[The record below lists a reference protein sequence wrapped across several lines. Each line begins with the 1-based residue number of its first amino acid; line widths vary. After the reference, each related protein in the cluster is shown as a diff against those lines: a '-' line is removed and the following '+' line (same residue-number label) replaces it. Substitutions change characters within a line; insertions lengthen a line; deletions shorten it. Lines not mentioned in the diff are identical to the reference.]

1 MAYRLGVD
9 VGGTFTDLL
18 LFEESTGAFWR
29 HKTPSTPH
37 DSSEGILN
45 GLTAICGT
53 ADITPADIDI
63 FLHGT
68 TVATNAVLEGK
79 GARVGLIV
87 TQGYRQIMQIARS
100 FVPGG
105 LAGWIV
111 WPKPQP
117 LAALEDTF
125 EIKGRMNA
133 RGEELRS
140 LDETDIRAQLEKLK
154 ARGVEALT
162 VSLMNAYLNGAHEA
176 RVGEL
181 AAEIMP
187 GVPVSLSHI
196 VLPEMQE
203 YERTL
208 TTVANAAVRPV
219 VGRYVR
225 SLREKLRGA
234 GMAGKLALLRSDG
247 GLMTS
252 EKSEE
257 HPVSLLMSGPAGGVT
272 GAIWVGK
279 NAGIRN
285 ILTLD
290 VGGTSTD
297 VALIENL
304 EARRVRTTEVGHLA
318 VRASALD
325 VKTVGAGG
333 GSIAYVPELTGALRV
348 GPQSAGAVPG
358 PVAYGKGGTLPTV
371 TDANVVLGYLPEALL
386 GGTFKLDRAG
396 ATAAVQTI
404 ADALKIDLYAAARGI
419 IDIVNENMFGALRM
433 ISVQQGYDARD
444 FALMGFGGAGP
455 LHVNAVARLMGSWP
469 AVSPVSPGV
478 LCALGDAT
486 TRMRT
491 ETARSFSTLASRTDG
506 AAVSAV
512 LTEMESQIRAELEE
526 EGVAPHEITIEFE
539 VDVRYSGQAFEVPM
553 TVTLA
558 DLAEHGIASLTN
570 RFDEEHRRLFTFN
583 MDSEHEIV
591 NLRAVALG
599 QALDLPAAKL
609 PVGNGDPIAAKLRDH
624 ELYMNGRMQPGIIYD
639 RARLKA
645 NDVITGPAIVIE
657 MDSTTLIEADCI
669 ATVDAVGNILITPA
683 AAVSTLADA

>member
-1 MAYRLGVD
+1 MDERGAGYRLGVD

-18 LFEESTGAFWR
+18 LLETGTGRFWR

-45 GLTAICGT
+45 GVSAICEVAG
-53 ADITPADIDI
+53 ISPAAIEY

-79 GARVGLIV
+79 GARVGLV
-87 TQGYRQIMQIARS
+87 TTEGYRDILQIARS

-111 WPKPQP
+111 WPKPEP
-117 LAALEDTF
+117 LAALEDTVTV
-125 EIKGRMNA
+125 KGRLNA
-133 RGEELRS
+133 AGEEVRP
-140 LDETDIRAQLEKLK
+140 LDEADVREKVLHLK
-154 ARGVEALT
+154 ANGVEAIT
-162 VSLMNAYLNGAHEA
+162 VSLINSYANGAHER
-176 RVGEL
+176 RVGEIV
-181 AAEIMP
+181 AEIMP
-187 GVPVSLSHI
+187 GVPISLSHV

-203 YERTL
+203 YERAL
-208 TTVANAAVRPV
+208 TTVANASVRPV
-219 VGRYVR
+219 VSRYI
-225 SLREKLRGA
+225 SNLRNRLAAE
-234 GMAGKLALLRSDG
+234 GMAGKLSLLRSDG
-247 GLMTS
+247 GLMSS

-257 HPVSLLMSGPAGGVT
+257 HPVNILMSGPAGGVT
-272 GAIWVGK
+272 GAQWVGR

-297 VALIENL
+297 VALIEDL
-304 EARRVRTTEVGHLA
+304 EARRQRTTEVGHLS

-371 TDANVVLGYLPEALL
+371 TDANVVLGYLPENLL
-386 GGTFKLDRAG
+386 GGTFKLDRDG
-396 ATAAVQTI
+396 AKKAVQTI
-404 ADALKIDLYAAARGI
+404 ADALGIGLMEAARGI

-433 ISVQQGYDARD
+433 ISVQQGYDPRD

-469 AVSPVSPGV
+469 AISPVSPGV

-491 ETARSFSTLASRTDG
+491 ETARSWSQLATETRADDLIGVLAEMARQVRDELLADG
-506 AAVSAV
+506 VP
-512 LTEMESQIRAELEE
+512 ED
-526 EGVAPHEITIEFE
+526 EIVTSFE
-539 VDVRYSGQAFEVPM
+539 VDVRYAGQAFEVPLSISAELLE
-553 TVTLA
+553 TDGIDGILA
-558 DLAEHGIASLTN
+558 RFDAEH
-570 RFDEEHRRLFTFN
+570 ERLFTFN
-583 MDSEHEIV
+583 MESPHEIV
-591 NLRAVALG
+591 NLRAVGLG
-599 QALDLPAAKL
+599 KRLDLPAARL
-609 PVGNGDPIAAKLRDH
+609 EEGDGDPSGAKLRDH
-624 ELYMNGRMQPGIIYD
+624 VLWMDGREQAAVIYD
-639 RARLKA
+639 RAGLRA
-645 NDVITGPAIVIE
+645 GDRIVGPAIVTE
-657 MDSTTLIEADCI
+657 MDSTTLIESGCV
-669 ATVDAVGNILITPA
+669 ATVDPIGNILINPA
-683 AAVSTLADA
+683 

>member
-18 LFEESTGAFWR
+18 LLDQESGGFWR

-37 DSSEGILN
+37 DSSVGILT
-45 GLTAICGT
+45 GVEAICGQ
-53 ADITPADIDI
+53 AGITPAEIEF

-79 GARVGLIV
+79 GARVGLV
-87 TQGYRQIMQIARS
+87 TSEGYRQIMQIARS

-111 WPKPQP
+111 WPKPEP
-117 LAALEDTF
+117 LAALEDTV
-125 EIKGRMNA
+125 EIAGRMDAQGNEVRPIDDA
-133 RGEELRS
+133 
-140 LDETDIRAQLEKLK
+140 DIRAALEALK
-154 ARGVEALT
+154 AQGIEALT
-162 VSLMNAYLNGAHEA
+162 VSLINAYLNGAHEL
-176 RVGEL
+176 RVAEL
-181 AAEIMP
+181 AAEILP
-187 GVPVSLSHI
+187 DVPLSLSHV

-208 TTVANAAVRPV
+208 TTVANAAVRPIM
-219 VGRYVR
+219 RNYVR
-225 SLREKLRGA
+225 NLRTKLRDS
-234 GMAGKLALLRSDG
+234 GMAGSLSLLRSDG
-247 GLMTS
+247 GLMSS
-252 EKSEE
+252 EKAEE

-272 GAIWVGK
+272 GALWVGK

-333 GSIAYVPELTGALRV
+333 GSIAYVPELTNALRV
-348 GPQSAGAVPG
+348 GPRSAGAVPG
-358 PVAYGKGGTLPTV
+358 PVAYGKGGVEPTV
-371 TDANVVLGYLPEALL
+371 TDANVVLGYLPESLL
-386 GGTFKLDRAG
+386 GGAFKLDREG
-396 ATAAVQTI
+396 AKIAVQGI
-404 ADALKIDLYAAARGI
+404 ADKLGIGLMQAARGI

-433 ISVQQGYDARD
+433 ISVQQGYDPRH

-486 TRMRT
+486 TQMRT
-491 ETARSFSTLASRTDG
+491 ETARSFSRRFSETDETEVQAILNEM
-506 AAVSAV
+506 AAQ
-512 LTEMESQIRAELEE
+512 TRAELAA
-526 EGVAPHEITIEFE
+526 EGIADSDITSLFEI
-539 VDVRYSGQAFEVPM
+539 DVRYEGQAFEVPLSID
-553 TVTLA
+553 TETLA
-558 DLAEHGIASLTN
+558 RDGLAGVTA
-570 RFDEEHRRLFTFN
+570 RFDEEHHRLFTFN
-583 MDSEHEIV
+583 METAHELV

-599 QALDLPAAKL
+599 PLLDLKAPVL
-609 PVGNGDPIAAKLRDH
+609 PEGNGDPIAAKLRDH
-624 ELYMNGRMQPGIIYD
+624 ELWTDGAMRPAVIYD
-639 RARLKA
+639 RSKLRA
-645 NDVITGPAIVIE
+645 NDVIPGPAIIVE
-657 MDSTTLIEADCI
+657 MDSTTLIEGGCTGI
-669 ATVDAVGNILITPA
+669 VDSVGNILIN
-683 AAVSTLADA
+683 LA

>member
-1 MAYRLGVD
+1 MGYRLGVD

-18 LFEESTGAFWR
+18 LFNTTTGAFWR

-45 GLTAICGT
+45 GVGAICASAGVE
-53 ADITPADIDI
+53 ANAIDY

-79 GARVGLIV
+79 GARVGLV
-87 TQGYRQIMQIARS
+87 TTDGYRHIMQIARS
-100 FVPGG
+100 YVPGG
-105 LAGWIV
+105 LAAWII
-111 WPKPQP
+111 WPKPTP
-117 LAALEDTF
+117 LAALEDTVT
-125 EIKGRMNA
+125 IAGRMNA
-133 RGEELRS
+133 DGGEVRPLSDDNVRGAL
-140 LDETDIRAQLEKLK
+140 TQLK
-154 ARGVEALT
+154 ARGVEAIT
-162 VSLMNAYLNGAHEA
+162 VSLINAYANGAHER

-181 AAEIMP
+181 AAEILP
-187 GVPVSLSHI
+187 GIPVSLSHE

-219 VGRYVR
+219 VGKYVAN
-225 SLREKLRGA
+225 LRDRLA
-234 GMAGKLALLRSDG
+234 ASGMRGKLSLLRSDG
-247 GLMTS
+247 GLMS
-252 EKSEE
+252 AQKAEE
-257 HPVSLLMSGPAGGVT
+257 HPVNILMSGPAGGVT
-272 GAIWVGK
+272 GALWVAK
-279 NAGIRN
+279 NAGLKN

-304 EARRVRTTEVGHLA
+304 EPRRQRTTEVGHLS

-333 GSIAYVPELTGALRV
+333 GSIAYVPDLTKALRV

-358 PVAYGKGGTLPTV
+358 PVAYGKGGELPTV
-371 TDANVVLGYLPEALL
+371 TDANVVLGYLPENLL
-386 GGTFKLDRAG
+386 GGSFQLDREG
-396 ATAAVQTI
+396 AKKAVQTI
-404 ADALKIDLYAAARGI
+404 ADALGIDLMAAARGI

-433 ISVQQGYDARD
+433 ISVQQGYDPRH

-491 ETARSFSTLASRTDG
+491 ETARSFSRLASATKADELVAMLDEM
-506 AAVSAV
+506 AAQ
-512 LTEMESQIRAELEE
+512 TRAELMSD
-526 EGVAPHEITIEFE
+526 GVPADQITSAFE
-539 VDVRYSGQAFEVPM
+539 VDVRYAGQAFEVPL
-553 TVTLA
+553 TITPEALRADGIAGILA
-558 DLAEHGIASLTN
+558 RFDAEHL
-570 RFDEEHRRLFTFN
+570 RLFTFN
-583 MDSEHEIV
+583 MDTPHEIV

-599 QALDLPAAKL
+599 QALDLPAAELEKGD
-609 PVGNGDPIAAKLRDH
+609 GNPIAAKMRDH
-624 ELYMNGRMQPGIIYD
+624 RLWMDGREQAAVIYD
-639 RARLKA
+639 RSKLRQG
-645 NDVITGPAIVIE
+645 DVIPGPAIVVE
-657 MDSTTLIEADCI
+657 MDSTTLIESGCV
-669 ATVDAVGNILITPA
+669 ATVDAVGNILIN
-683 AAVSTLADA
+683 LA

>member
-1 MAYRLGVD
+1 MGYRLGVD

-18 LFEESTGAFWR
+18 LFNVDTGGFWR

-45 GLTAICGT
+45 GFNAIC
-53 ADITPADIDI
+53 ADAGVDAKDIEY

-79 GARVGLIV
+79 GARVGLITTEGFRDV
-87 TQGYRQIMQIARS
+87 MQIARS

-105 LAGWIV
+105 LAGWII
-111 WPKPQP
+111 WPKPTP
-117 LAALEDTF
+117 LAALEDTVTVA
-125 EIKGRMNA
+125 GRMNA
-133 RGEELRS
+133 AGQEVRP
-140 LDETDIRAQLEKLK
+140 LDEAGARSALTQLKNQ
-154 ARGVEALT
+154 GVEAIT
-162 VSLMNAYLNGAHEA
+162 VSFINAYANGAHEK

-181 AAEIMP
+181 AREIMQD
-187 GVPVSLSHI
+187 VPVSLSHE

-219 VGRYVR
+219 VSKYVS
-225 SLREKLRGA
+225 SLRDKLA
-234 GMAGKLALLRSDG
+234 VSGMAGKLSLLRSDG
-247 GLMTS
+247 GLMS
-252 EKSEE
+252 AQKAEE
-257 HPVSLLMSGPAGGVT
+257 HPVNILMSGPAGGVT
-272 GAIWVGK
+272 GAVWVGK
-279 NAGIRN
+279 NAGIKN

-304 EARRVRTTEVGHLA
+304 EPRRVRTTEVGHLS
-318 VRASALD
+318 VRASSLD

-358 PVAYGKGGTLPTV
+358 PVAYGKGGEVPTV
-371 TDANVVLGYLPEALL
+371 TDANVVLGYLPENLL
-386 GGTFKLDRAG
+386 GGSFKLDREG
-396 ATAAVQTI
+396 AKKAVQTI
-404 ADALKIDLYAAARGI
+404 ADALKIDLMAAARGI

-433 ISVQQGYDARD
+433 ISVQQGYDPRH

-469 AVSPVSPGV
+469 AISPVSPGV

-491 ETARSFSTLASRTDG
+491 ETARSFSRLSKDTKADELIAILAEM
-506 AAVSAV
+506 AAQ
-512 LTEMESQIRAELEE
+512 THAELRSD
-526 EGVAPHEITIEFE
+526 GVPESEITSEFE
-539 VDVRYSGQAFEVPM
+539 VDVRYAGQAFEVPL
-553 TVTLA
+553 TITPEVLNA
-558 DLAEHGIASLTN
+558 DGIEGILK
-570 RFDEEHRRLFTFN
+570 RFDEEHLRLFTFN
-583 MDSEHEIV
+583 MDTPHEIV

-599 QALDLPAAKL
+599 QSLDLPAAEL
-609 PVGNGDPIAAKLRDH
+609 PKGNGDPSAAKMRDH
-624 ELYMNGRMQPGIIYD
+624 TLWMDGREQAAVIYD
-639 RARLKA
+639 RTRLRQGDIIK
-645 NDVITGPAIVIE
+645 GSAIVVE
-657 MDSTTLIEADCI
+657 MDSTTLIESDCV
-669 ATVDAVGNILITPA
+669 ATVDRVGNILIN
-683 AAVSTLADA
+683 LA

>member
-1 MAYRLGVD
+1 MRYRLGVD

-18 LFEESTGAFWR
+18 LFDNETGDFWR

-37 DSSEGILN
+37 DSSEGVLA
-45 GLTAICGT
+45 GVAAITGE
-53 ADITPADIDI
+53 AGVEASEIEF

-79 GARVGLIV
+79 GARVGLV
-87 TQGYRQIMQIARS
+87 TTEGFRDILQIARS

-117 LAALEDTF
+117 LAALEDT
-125 EIKGRMNA
+125 ITIRGRLDA
-133 RGEELRS
+133 DGKEVRA
-140 LDETDIRAQLEKLK
+140 LDEDEVREKLG
-154 ARGVEALT
+154 ALRDAGVEAIT
-162 VSLMNAYLNGAHEA
+162 VSLINAYASGAHEQ
-176 RVGEL
+176 RVGQIARE
-181 AAEIMP
+181 MMQD
-187 GVPVSLSHI
+187 VPVSLSHE

-208 TTVANAAVRPV
+208 STVANASVRPV
-219 VGRYVR
+219 VGKYV
-225 SLREKLRGA
+225 SNLRDKLHDTGVKA
-234 GMAGKLALLRSDG
+234 KLSLLRSDG
-247 GLMTS
+247 GLMS
-252 EKSEE
+252 ADKAAE
-257 HPVSLLMSGPAGGVT
+257 HPVNILMSGPAGGVT
-272 GAIWVGK
+272 GALWVAK
-279 NAGIRN
+279 NAGFDN

-304 EARRVRTTEVGHLA
+304 EPRRVRTTDVGHLS
-318 VRASALD
+318 VRASSLD

-358 PVAYGKGGTLPTV
+358 PVAYGKGGEQPTV
-371 TDANVVLGYLPEALL
+371 TDANVVLGYLPEDLL
-386 GGTFKLDRAG
+386 GGSFKLDREG
-396 ATAAVQTI
+396 AKKAVQTI
-404 ADALKIDLYAAARGI
+404 ADALGIDLMAAARGI

-433 ISVQQGYDARD
+433 ISVQQGYDPRH

-469 AVSPVSPGV
+469 AISPVSPGV

-491 ETARSFSTLASRTDG
+491 ETARSFSRLARDTSVDDLVALLEEM
-506 AAVSAV
+506 AAQ
-512 LTEMESQIRAELEE
+512 TRAELTA
-526 EGVAPHEITIEFE
+526 EGIPASQVTSEFE
-539 VDVRYSGQAFEVPM
+539 VDVRYAGQAFEVPL
-553 TVTLA
+553 TIDTDTLRA
-558 DLAEHGIASLTN
+558 DGIEGILA

-583 MDSEHEIV
+583 MDTPHEIV

-599 QALDLPAAKL
+599 QAPHLPAAEL
-609 PVGNGDPIAAKLRDH
+609 ERGDASPSAAKVRDH
-624 ELYMNGRMQPGIIYD
+624 TVWMDGREQAAIIYD
-639 RARLKA
+639 RARLRQGDK
-645 NDVITGPAIVIE
+645 VPGPAIITE
-657 MDSTTLIEADCI
+657 MDSTTLIEAGCV
-669 ATVDAVGNILITPA
+669 ATVDAVGNILIEPA
-683 AAVSTLADA
+683 

>member
-18 LFEESTGAFWR
+18 LFEESTGASWR

-37 DSSEGILN
+37 DSSEGILT
-45 GLTAICGT
+45 GVHAICAASG
-53 ADITPADIDI
+53 ITPSDIEI

-87 TQGYRQIMQIARS
+87 TEGYRQIMQIARS

-117 LAALEDTF
+117 MAALEDTV
-125 EIKGRMNA
+125 EIKGRMSA
-133 RGEELRS
+133 HGAELRPI
-140 LDETDIRAQLEKLK
+140 DDADIRRALERLK
-154 ARGVEALT
+154 AQGVEALT
-162 VSLMNAYLNGAHEA
+162 VSLINAYLNGAHEQ

-181 AAEIMP
+181 AAQIMP
-187 GVPVSLSHI
+187 DIPISLSHI

-208 TTVANAAVRPV
+208 TTVANAAVRPI
-219 VGRYVR
+219 VGNYVR
-225 SLREKLRGA
+225 NLRARLRDA
-234 GMAGKLALLRSDG
+234 GMTGKLSLLRSDG

-279 NAGIRN
+279 NAGLN
-285 ILTLD
+285 SILTLD

-304 EARRVRTTEVGHLA
+304 EARRVRTTEVGHLS

-333 GSIAYVPELTGALRV
+333 GSIAYVPELTKALRV

-371 TDANVVLGYLPEALL
+371 TDANVVLGYLPESLL
-386 GGTFKLDRAG
+386 GGTFKLDREG
-396 ATAAVQTI
+396 AKVAVQTI
-404 ADALKIDLYAAARGI
+404 ADALGIGLMEAARGI

-433 ISVQQGYDARD
+433 ISVQQGYDPRD

-469 AVSPVSPGV
+469 AVSPMSPGV

-491 ETARSFSTLASRTDG
+491 ETARSFSKLASATTLDE
-506 AAVSAV
+506 
-512 LTEMESQIRAELEE
+512 LTSLLGEMADQVRAELAD
-526 EGVAPHEITIEFE
+526 EGIAAEDISLGFE

-553 TVTLA
+553 EITI
-558 DLAEHGIASLTN
+558 DELAERGIGWLTE
-570 RFDEEHRRLFTFN
+570 RFDTEHRRLFTFN

-591 NLRAVALG
+591 NLRAVAMG
-599 QALDLPAAKL
+599 KALDLPAATL
-609 PVGNGDPIAAKLRDH
+609 PTGDGDPSAAKLRDH
-624 ELYMNGRMQPGIIYD
+624 ELWMDGAVQQAVIYD
-639 RARLKA
+639 RSKLRQGDLLP
-645 NDVITGPAIVIE
+645 GPAIVTE
-657 MDSTTLIEADCI
+657 MDSTTLIETGCSGL
-669 ATVDAVGNILITPA
+669 VDAVGNILINPVA
-683 AAVSTLADA
+683 

>member
-1 MAYRLGVD
+1 MGYRLGVD

-18 LFEESTGAFWR
+18 LLETEGGAFWR

-37 DSSEGILN
+37 DSSEGILE
-45 GLTAICGT
+45 GVRAICGKAGIT
-53 ADITPADIDI
+53 AREIEF

-79 GARVGLIV
+79 GARVGLV
-87 TQGYRQIMQIARS
+87 TTEGYRDIMQIARS

-105 LAGWIV
+105 LAGWII

-117 LAALEDTF
+117 LAALEDTVTV
-125 EIKGRMNA
+125 KGRMNA
-133 RGEELRS
+133 EGNEVRP
-140 LDETDIRAQLEKLK
+140 LDDADIRAQLLRLK
-154 ARGVEALT
+154 ANGVEAVT
-162 VSLMNAYLNGAHEA
+162 VSLINAYANGAHEQ
-176 RVGEL
+176 RIGQI
-181 AAEIMP
+181 AAEVLP
-187 GVPVSLSHI
+187 GLPVSLSHE

-219 VGRYVR
+219 VGRYVAN
-225 SLREKLRGA
+225 LRTRLEA
-234 GMAGKLALLRSDG
+234 EGMAGKLSLLRSDG
-247 GLMTS
+247 GLMS
-252 EKSEE
+252 AEKAGE
-257 HPVSLLMSGPAGGVT
+257 HPVNILMSGPAGGVT
-272 GAIWVGK
+272 GAIWVGR

-304 EARRVRTTEVGHLA
+304 EPRRQRTTEVGHLS

-333 GSIAYVPELTGALRV
+333 GSIAYVPELTRALRV

-358 PVAYGKGGTLPTV
+358 PVAYGKGGTAPTV
-371 TDANVVLGYLPEALL
+371 TDANVVLGYLPENLM
-386 GGTFKLDRAG
+386 GGTFKLDREG
-396 ATAAVQTI
+396 AKAAVQTV
-404 ADALKIDLYAAARGI
+404 ADALGIDLMAAARGI

-433 ISVQQGYDARD
+433 ISVQQGYDPRD

-491 ETARSFSTLASRTDG
+491 ETARSFSRLASATRPEDLIAILDEMAAQTRADLLADG
-506 AAVSAV
+506 VPEA
-512 LTEMESQIRAELEE
+512 
-526 EGVAPHEITIEFE
+526 EITSEFE
-539 VDVRYSGQAFEVPM
+539 VDVRYAGQAFEVPL
-553 TVTLA
+553 TITA
-558 DLAEHGIASLTN
+558 DVLRADGMAGILS
-570 RFDEEHRRLFTFN
+570 RFDEEHKRLFTFN
-583 MDSEHEIV
+583 MDTPHEIV

-599 QALDLPAAKL
+599 RALELPAAEL
-609 PVGNGDPIAAKLRDH
+609 PTGNGDPSAAKVRDH
-624 ELYMNGRMQPGIIYD
+624 EVWMEGRQQAAVIYD
-639 RARLKA
+639 RAKLLA
-645 NDVITGPAIVIE
+645 GDVIPGPAIVCE
-657 MDSTTLIEADCI
+657 MDSTTLIESGCVG
-669 ATVDAVGNILITPA
+669 TVDRVGNILIN
-683 AAVSTLADA
+683 LA

>member
-18 LFEESTGAFWR
+18 LFDESTGRFWR
-29 HKTPSTPH
+29 DKTPSTPA
-37 DSSEGILN
+37 DSSVGILN
-45 GLTAICGT
+45 GVRQICAAAGI
-53 ADITPADIDI
+53 DPAQIEI

-87 TQGYRQIMQIARS
+87 TEGYRDIMQIARS

-105 LAGWIV
+105 LAGWII
-111 WPKPQP
+111 WPKPKP
-117 LAALEDTF
+117 LAALEDT
-125 EIKGRMNA
+125 IAVGGRIGA
-133 RGEELRS
+133 DGAEVRP
-140 LDETDIRAQLEKLK
+140 LDEAGARRALERLK
-154 ARGVEALT
+154 AAGVEAVT
-162 VSLMNAYLNGAHEA
+162 VSLINAYVNGAHE
-176 RVGEL
+176 RRIGEL
-181 AAEIMP
+181 AAEILP
-187 GVPVSLSHI
+187 GVPVSLSHE

-208 TTVANAAVRPV
+208 STVANASVRPV
-219 VGRYVR
+219 VSRYVSNLR
-225 SLREKLRGA
+225 AKLRET
-234 GMAGKLALLRSDG
+234 GMAGKIALLRSDG
-247 GLMTS
+247 GLMSS
-252 EKSEE
+252 EKAEE
-257 HPVSLLMSGPAGGVT
+257 HPVNILMSGPAGGVT
-272 GAIWVGK
+272 GALWVAR
-279 NAGIRN
+279 NAGLRN

-304 EARRVRTTEVGHLA
+304 EPRRQRTTEVGHLA

-371 TDANVVLGYLPEALL
+371 TDANVVLGYLPENLL
-386 GGTFKLDRAG
+386 GGTFTLDRAG
-396 ATAAVQTI
+396 ARRAVQTI
-404 ADALKIDLYAAARGI
+404 ADALGIDLMAAARGI

-433 ISVQQGYDARD
+433 ISVQQGYDPRD

-486 TRMRT
+486 TRVRT
-491 ETARSFSTLASRTDG
+491 ETARSFSRLAHQTDEAELIALLDDM
-506 AAVSAV
+506 AAQ
-512 LTEMESQIRAELEE
+512 TRAELAAD
-526 EGVAPHEITIEFE
+526 GVAAADITSLFE
-539 VDVRYSGQAFEVPM
+539 VDVRYEGQAFEVALTIDPD
-553 TVTLA
+553 TLRRDGIA
-558 DLAEHGIASLTN
+558 GLTARFDAEHL
-570 RFDEEHRRLFTFN
+570 RLFTFN
-583 MDSEHEIV
+583 METAHEIV

-599 QALDLPAAKL
+599 RALDLPAAEL
-609 PVGNGDPIAAKLRDH
+609 PQGDGNPAAARIRDH
-624 ELYMNGRMQPGIIYD
+624 LLWMDGREQAAVIYD
-639 RARLKA
+639 RARLRA
-645 NDVITGPAIVIE
+645 GDVIPGPAIVTE
-657 MDSTTLIEADCI
+657 MDSTTLIESGHV
-669 ATVDAVGNILITPA
+669 ATVDRVGNILITPA
-683 AAVSTLADA
+683 

>member
-1 MAYRLGVD
+1 MGYRLGVD

-18 LFEESTGAFWR
+18 LFDAESGAFWR

-45 GLTAICGT
+45 GVTAICAAAGVQPD
-53 ADITPADIDI
+53 AIEY

-68 TVATNAVLEGK
+68 TVATNAMLEGK
-79 GARVGLIV
+79 GARVGLV
-87 TQGYRQIMQIARS
+87 TTEGYRHIMQIARS

-105 LAGWIV
+105 LAAWII
-111 WPKPQP
+111 WPKPTP
-117 LAALEDTF
+117 LAALEDTVT
-125 EIKGRMNA
+125 IKGRIDA
-133 RGEELRS
+133 AGQEVRP
-140 LDETDIRAQLEKLK
+140 LDENDVRRQLGLLK
-154 ARGVEALT
+154 AQGVEAVT
-162 VSLMNAYLNGAHEA
+162 VSLINAYASGTHES
-176 RVGEL
+176 RVGEI
-181 AAEIMP
+181 AAEVLP
-187 GVPVSLSHI
+187 GVPVSLSHE

-219 VGRYVR
+219 VGKYV
-225 SLREKLRGA
+225 SNLRARLADA
-234 GMAGKLALLRSDG
+234 GMAGKLSLLRSDG
-247 GLMTS
+247 GLMS
-252 EKSEE
+252 ALKAEE
-257 HPVSLLMSGPAGGVT
+257 HPVNILMSGPAGGVT
-272 GAIWVGK
+272 GALWVGR

-304 EARRVRTTEVGHLA
+304 EPRRQRTTEVGHLS

-358 PVAYGKGGTLPTV
+358 PVAYGKGSELPTV
-371 TDANVVLGYLPEALL
+371 TDANVVLGYLPENLL
-386 GGTFKLDRAG
+386 GGSFKLDREG
-396 ATAAVQTI
+396 AAKAVQTI
-404 ADALKIDLYAAARGI
+404 ADALGIDLMAAARGI

-433 ISVQQGYDARD
+433 ISVQQGYDPRH

-469 AVSPVSPGV
+469 AISPVSPGV

-491 ETARSFSTLASRTDG
+491 ETARSFSRLASSTTAEELIAILDEMAAQTRADLVSDG
-506 AAVSAV
+506 
-512 LTEMESQIRAELEE
+512 IPDAE
-526 EGVAPHEITIEFE
+526 ISSEFE
-539 VDVRYSGQAFEVPM
+539 VDIRYVGQAFEVPLM
-553 TVTLA
+553 ITPELLRA
-558 DLAEHGIASLTN
+558 DGVAGILT
-570 RFDEEHRRLFTFN
+570 RFDDEHRRLFTFN
-583 MDSEHEIV
+583 MDTPHEIV

-599 QALDLPAAKL
+599 RALDLPAAHL
-609 PVGNGDPIAAKLRDH
+609 PKGDGNPAAAKMRDH
-624 ELYMNGRMQPGIIYD
+624 TLWMDGREQAAVIYD
-639 RARLKA
+639 RAKLRQG
-645 NDVITGPAIVIE
+645 DVIPGPAIVVE
-657 MDSTTLIEADCI
+657 MDSTTLIESGCA
-669 ATVDAVGNILITPA
+669 AVVDAVGNILIN
-683 AAVSTLADA
+683 LA

>member
-1 MAYRLGVD
+1 MGYRLGVD

-18 LFEESTGAFWR
+18 LFDDDSGSSWR
-29 HKTPSTPH
+29 TKTPSTPH

-45 GLTAICGT
+45 GVEEVCKIAGV
-53 ADITPADIDI
+53 TPGEIEV

-79 GARVGLIV
+79 GARVGLV
-87 TQGYRQIMQIARS
+87 TTQGYRQIMQIARS

-111 WPKPQP
+111 WPKPEP
-117 LAALEDTF
+117 LAKLEDTV
-125 EIKGRMNA
+125 EIKGRMDA
-133 RGEELRS
+133 FGLEVRPI
-140 LDETDIRAQLEKLK
+140 DDDDIRAALVRLK
-154 ARGVEALT
+154 GQGIEALT
-162 VSLMNAYLNGAHEA
+162 VSLMNAYLNGAHEL
-176 RVGEL
+176 RVAEL
-181 AAEIMP
+181 AAEILP
-187 GVPVSLSHI
+187 NIPVSLSHV

-225 SLREKLRGA
+225 SLRDKLEKVEMNGRLS
-234 GMAGKLALLRSDG
+234 LLRSDG
-247 GLMTS
+247 GLMS
-252 EKSEE
+252 SQKSEE
-257 HPVSLLMSGPAGGVT
+257 HPVALLMSGPAGGVT
-272 GAIWVGK
+272 GALWVAK
-279 NAGIRN
+279 NAGLKN

-297 VALIENL
+297 VALIEHG
-304 EARRVRTTEVGHLA
+304 EPRRVRTTEVGHLS
-318 VRASALD
+318 VRASSLD

-358 PVAYGKGGTLPTV
+358 PVAYGKGGTEPTV
-371 TDANVVLGYLPEALL
+371 TDANVVLGYLPENLL
-386 GGTFKLDRAG
+386 GGTFKLDREG
-396 ATAAVQTI
+396 AKKAVQTI
-404 ADALKIDLYAAARGI
+404 ADKLGIELMAAARGI

-433 ISVQQGYDARD
+433 ISVQQGYDPRD

-455 LHVNAVARLMGSWP
+455 LHVNAVARLMGSYP

-491 ETARSFSTLASRTDG
+491 ETARSLSKRRSATSTAEVAGLLR
-506 AAVSAV
+506 
-512 LTEMESQIRAELEE
+512 EMDAQVRAELI
-526 EGVAPHEITIEFE
+526 GDGIPPSEIETSFE
-539 VDVRYSGQAFEVPM
+539 VDLRYSGQAFEVPM
-553 TVTLA
+553 TIDLA
-558 DLAEHGIASLTN
+558 DLESGGLQHLAD

-583 MDSEHEIV
+583 MDAEHELV

-599 QALDLPAAKL
+599 RALDLPSHELPKGDGSAA
-609 PVGNGDPIAAKLRDH
+609 AAKLRDH
-624 ELYMNGRMQPGIIYD
+624 EVWMDGAVQAAAVYD
-639 RARLKA
+639 RALLRQG
-645 NDVITGPAIVIE
+645 DVIPGPAVVTE
-657 MDSTTLIEADCI
+657 MDSTTLIETRHI
-669 ATVDAVGNILITPA
+669 GTVDAFGNIMITP
-683 AAVSTLADA
+683 V

>member
-1 MAYRLGVD
+1 MTYRLGVD

-18 LFEESTGAFWR
+18 LLDPGSGSFWR

-37 DSSEGILN
+37 DSSEGVLN
-45 GLTAICGT
+45 GVDAICAT
-53 ADITPADIDI
+53 AGITPADIEF

-79 GARVGLIV
+79 GARVGLV
-87 TQGYRQIMQIARS
+87 TTEGYRQVMQIARS

-105 LAGWIV
+105 LGGWIV
-111 WPKPQP
+111 WPKPEP
-117 LAALEDTF
+117 LARLEDTV
-125 EIKGRMNA
+125 EVKGRMDA
-133 RGEELRS
+133 RGNEVRPIDEAEIRS
-140 LDETDIRAQLEKLK
+140 ALGSLK
-154 ARGVEALT
+154 AQGVQALT
-162 VSLMNAYLNGAHEA
+162 VSLVNAYLNGAHEA
-176 RVGEL
+176 RIGEL

-187 GVPVSLSHI
+187 DVPVSLSHV

-219 VGRYVR
+219 MRKYISNLRAALR
-225 SLREKLRGA
+225 SG
-234 GMAGKLALLRSDG
+234 GMSGNISLLRSDG
-247 GLMTS
+247 GLMSS

-272 GAIWVGK
+272 GAIWVGR
-279 NAGIRN
+279 NAGIPN

-304 EARRVRTTEVGHLA
+304 QARRVRTTEVGSLA

-358 PVAYGKGGTLPTV
+358 PVAYQKGGTEPTV
-371 TDANVVLGYLPEALL
+371 TDANVVLGYLPENLL
-386 GGTFKLDRAG
+386 GGTFRLDREG
-396 ATAAVQTI
+396 AKRAVQTI
-404 ADALKIDLYAAARGI
+404 ADKLGIGLMEAARGI

-433 ISVQQGYDARD
+433 ISVQQGYDPRH

-469 AVSPVSPGV
+469 AISPVSPGV
-478 LCALGDAT
+478 LCALGDVT

-491 ETARSFSTLASRTDG
+491 ETARSFSRRFAATSLAE
-506 AAVSAV
+506 VQAV
-512 LTEMESQIRAELEE
+512 LSEMDGQTRAELMA
-526 EGVAPHEITIEFE
+526 EGVASADITSVFEI
-539 VDVRYSGQAFEVPM
+539 DVRYEGQAFEVPLV
-553 TVTLA
+553 VTPE
-558 DLAEHGIASLTN
+558 DLASGGLEAVIS
-570 RFDEEHRRLFTFN
+570 RFDEEHLRLFTFN
-583 MDSEHEIV
+583 MDSPHELV
-591 NLRAVALG
+591 NLRAIAQGPV
-599 QALDLPAAKL
+599 LDLPSPKL
-609 PVGNGDPIAAKLRDH
+609 PEGTGDPVEAKIRDH
-624 ELYMNGRMQPGIIYD
+624 ELWVDGAMRPAVIYD
-639 RARLKA
+639 RAKLRA
-645 NDVITGPAIVIE
+645 NDRIEGPAIVVE

-669 ATVDAVGNILITPA
+669 GIVDASGNILIN
-683 AAVSTLADA
+683 LR